1 MVCIHLNLFIKSAL
15 FFLGK
20 DVHHVFF
27 MGHIVE
33 GAHSFSFEVL
43 KNGYAKDKNYVFHN
57 GRIVEGI
64 KPFGFHA
71 H

>member
-1 MVCIHLNLFIKSAL
+1 
-15 FFLGK
+15 
-20 DVHHVFF
+20 